1 MGTTL
6 SRLKSRQPAASYRQ
20 PSWLYLAVGLLLW
33 LAFSPSTAWGA
44 SRDLSEDILTY
55 LSKGYEELAQNRL
68 SAAQAEFAK
77 VIQVDF
83 DNPFA
88 NNNLAV
94 IMEKQGRW
102 QDALAYLKLAE
113 KYAPDYLQQVE
124 TLYLI
129 GGVVAAVKPEKAQ
142 APQSQ
147 VASIIAENKRKLK
160 ERLGVA
166 DEAAGPP
173 AAQ

>member
-1 MGTTL
+1 MGKSLSAPL
-6 SRLKSRQPAASYRQ
+6 SRPPATGQRLL
-20 PSWLYLAVGLLLW
+20 PWRHLAVGLILW
-33 LAFSPSTAWGA
+33 LVFSPAAVLGA
-44 SRDLSEDILTY
+44 SRDLREDILTY
-55 LSKGYEELAQNRL
+55 LIKGYEELAQNRL
-68 SAAQAEFAK
+68 NEAQAEFAK

-94 IMEKQGRW
+94 IMEKQGKW

-113 KYAPDYLQQVE
+113 KYAPDYLQRVE

-129 GGVVAAVKPEKAQ
+129 GGVVAAVKPEKAL

-147 VASIIAENKRKLK
+147 LATIIGDNKRKLR
-160 ERLGVA
+160 ERLGLA
-166 DEAAGPP
+166 DDAPGPP
-173 AAQ
+173 AAK